1 MKKNRFGKNL
11 FKLVSRIFISIF
23 AVMVLSC
30 TFIIYS
36 MMSEIKQS
44 VQDAASFAARHIN
57 GDELKSVWESKNMQ
71 SEEFNKIKEKL
82 IDLKAERSVKY
93 LYTLYVDGQKVYFI
107 VDGSI
112 EDAAALGEEY
122 QYRPQMK
129 KAMEGSLSSLNL
141 PIKDEWGMFI
151 SGYAPVKDSSGNIV
165 GIVAADMDFAVYYAL
180 GKRILVAFL
189 TTIIIGLISTILIT
203 QIYSRRII
211 NQLDLAV
218 DGINRL
224 SNGDLTVKLN
234 IKTKDELEDIIEKA
248 DEFRRTM
255 NAIMKNFKEGF
266 QRLYEQSNT
275 LNLISQELH
284 RTSQEVASSMQES
297 THEVDNQSE
306 GVERVLNL
314 TREFNDTLENI
325 IENMRKIEND
335 ALSVNSLLDEG
346 SKNIDNFQNSMM
358 SIKNSF
364 TQVAE
369 SIEKLSGNI
378 SKISE
383 ISTVINN
390 IAQQTN
396 LLALNAA
403 IEAARAG
410 EAGRGFAV
418 VADEV
423 RKLAEQTLVSSKSIH
438 EIIDSVSNENS
449 VVVESSKKMADMI
462 EEQIITNE
470 NTTYIF
476 KDIIKTIEEL
486 TKNINELYGYVSEI
500 ENGKQYILDNVQTLS
515 HSIRNISDSVTSTA
529 AATEELYSAA
539 DELSSAA
546 GELEKMANGMVENLN
561 KFKL

>member
-11 FKLVSRIFISIF
+11 FKLVSRIFIAIF
-23 AVMVLSC
+23 TIMVLAYF
-30 TFIIYS
+30 FIFYS
-36 MMSEIKQS
+36 MMFTIKQN
-44 VQDAASFAARHIN
+44 VEDAANFAARHIN
-57 GDELKSVWESKNMQ
+57 GDELKNVWKLKDMQ
-71 SEEFNKIKEKL
+71 SEQFTKIKEKL

-93 LYTLYVDGQKVYFI
+93 LYTLYVDGEKVYFI

-112 EDAAALGEEY
+112 ENAAALGDEY
-122 QYRPQMK
+122 EFRPQMK
-129 KAMEGSLSSLNL
+129 RVMEGNLSSLNL
-141 PIKDEWGMFI
+141 PIKDDWGMFI

-165 GIVAADMDFAVYYAL
+165 GIIAADMDFAVYYVLAKRLLAAL
-180 GKRILVAFL
+180 IG
-189 TTIIIGLISTILIT
+189 TIILALILTILIT
-203 QIYSRRII
+203 QVYSKKVI
-211 NQLDLAV
+211 NQLDLTV

-224 SNGDLTVKLN
+224 SSGDLTVKLN
-234 IKTKDELEDIIEKA
+234 IKTKDELEDIIEKV
-248 DEFRRTM
+248 DEFRCTI
-255 NAIMKNFKEGF
+255 NNIMKNFKEEF
-266 QRLYEQSNT
+266 QKLYDQSNT
-275 LNLISQELH
+275 LSLISQELH

-297 THEVDNQSE
+297 THEVDSQSE
-306 GVERVLNL
+306 GVEKVLNL
-314 TREFNDTLENI
+314 TKEFNDTLESI
-325 IENMRKIEND
+325 IENIKKIEKD
-335 ALSVNSLLDEG
+335 ALSINSLLDEG
-346 SKNIDNFQNSMM
+346 SKNIDNFQNSML

-364 TQVAE
+364 TNVAG
-369 SIEKLSGNI
+369 SIEKLSDNI

-438 EIIDSVSNENS
+438 EIIDSVSNENIA
-449 VVVESSKKMADMI
+449 VVENSKKMADMI

-470 NTTYIF
+470 STTNIF
-476 KDIIKTIEEL
+476 KNIIDTIEGL
-486 TKNINELYGYVSEI
+486 TKNINQLYSYVSTI
-500 ENGKQYILDNVQTLS
+500 ESGKQDILDNVQTLS
-515 HSIRNISDSVTSTA
+515 SSIRNISDSVTSTA

-539 DELSSAA
+539 DELSNSA
-546 GELEKMANGMVENLN
+546 GELEKMANNMVESIN